1 MLCRR
6 FTTRVRQ
13 HRLRQNPEDG
23 MSVILC
29 FGDSNTHGTPPM
41 RTVGEY
47 ARFGADVRW
56 PSRMARALGWELV
69 EEGLPGRTA
78 HIADPVMGAHM
89 DGCEGLKIA
98 LQSHGPIDWLVIM
111 LGTNDV
117 KARFGASA
125 EQVTG
130 GIAALLDIAQSAEMQ
145 TRHGGFRVLLI
156 CPPPVL
162 EQGPIAD
169 QFFGARR
176 RSLELPALYKALAEA
191 RGVAF
196 LDAGQVI
203 SVSPQ
208 DGVHY
213 EAAAHGAL
221 ADAVAAALW
230 AEM

>member
-1 MLCRR
+1 MTL
-6 FTTRVRQ
+6 
-13 HRLRQNPEDG
+13 
-23 MSVILC
+23 ILC

-41 RTVGEY
+41 RAAGDY
-47 ARFGADVRW
+47 ARFDATIRW
-56 PSRMARALGWELV
+56 PRRLAQALGCEVV

-78 HIADPVMGAHM
+78 HFPDPVMGAHM

-98 LQSHGPIDWLVIM
+98 LASHGPIDWLVIM

-125 EQVTG
+125 AQVTG

-145 TRHGGFRVLLI
+145 ARHGGFRVLLI

-162 EQGPIAD
+162 EQGPLAD
-169 QFFGARR
+169 QFFGARA
-176 RSLELPALYKALAEA
+176 RSLELPPLYKALAVA

-208 DGVHY
+208 DGVHL
-213 EAAAHGAL
+213 EPGAHAVL